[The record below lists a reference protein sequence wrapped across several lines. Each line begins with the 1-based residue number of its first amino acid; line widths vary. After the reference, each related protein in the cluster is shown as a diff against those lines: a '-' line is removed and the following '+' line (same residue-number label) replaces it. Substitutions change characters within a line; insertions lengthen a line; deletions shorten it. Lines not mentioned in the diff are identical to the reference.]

1 MTQTAH
7 PDTHAERS
15 AETRSRILD
24 AALSEFAAN
33 GLAGA
38 RTEQIAQA
46 AGVNKALLYYY
57 FESKEKLY
65 SAALEMVSARVRD
78 RSMAVF
84 LREASPGERMLRA
97 ALDHFDRILTQREF
111 QTLMQHEMMRLHKG
125 EDGELLI
132 LVKRI
137 FAPLHAMFQSMVREG
152 IASGELIEA
161 DWLQMVLTAL
171 GGNVFYFLSA
181 PIWRHILPFE
191 PFDKEALQARRVAL
205 VEFLGK
211 AIFQDREHGAELAAK
226 VLNDTPMP
234 EFAGIQKFE
243 VIAEVNARN
252 RVFLILGLLTIGS
265 LIWYFATTNR
275 SGDLQLVGT
284 VDANEVIVSSKI
296 PGRIQNLTVQ
306 EGDSVKAGQLI
317 ANIESDDLAAALKA
331 AQATAASEKSKLSGT
346 VETAEQNRGETSSAT
361 VSAEAQV
368 KAAQAALAQAQ
379 ANFEHQQA
387 DTSRTVALEK
397 QGIMSTQSRD
407 EAVTSLQAAQ
417 AAVNAARD
425 NLAAAQA
432 NLRQARAHELL
443 TAVSE
448 RTVDET
454 RAEEENARALA
465 QEASVEES
473 YAQVVSPID
482 GKVDVWAARQGEVV
496 TVGAP
501 IVTIMD
507 LSQTWVY
514 APLPETQADSVE
526 LGDSLRVVMPSG
538 DTFYG
543 KVIAKAAEGDFATQR
558 DVNSMKRDIR
568 TIQLKL
574 LIPNPGEKFVPGM
587 TAYVYIPK
595 AKLVKK

>member
-1 MTQTAH
+1 M
-7 PDTHAERS
+7 
-15 AETRSRILD
+15 
-24 AALSEFAAN
+24 
-33 GLAGA
+33 
-38 RTEQIAQA
+38 
-46 AGVNKALLYYY
+46 
-57 FESKEKLY
+57 
-65 SAALEMVSARVRD
+65 
-78 RSMAVF
+78 
-84 LREASPGERMLRA
+84 
-97 ALDHFDRILTQREF
+97 
-111 QTLMQHEMMRLHKG
+111 
-125 EDGELLI
+125 
-132 LVKRI
+132 
-137 FAPLHAMFQSMVREG
+137 
-152 IASGELIEA
+152 
-161 DWLQMVLTAL
+161 
-171 GGNVFYFLSA
+171 
-181 PIWRHILPFE
+181 
-191 PFDKEALQARRVAL
+191 
-205 VEFLGK
+205 
-211 AIFQDREHGAELAAK
+211 
-226 VLNDTPMP
+226 
-234 EFAGIQKFE
+234 
-243 VIAEVNARN
+243 
-252 RVFLILGLLTIGS
+252 ILGILLVGS

-275 SGDLQLVGT
+275 GGDLQLVGT

-296 PGRIQNLTVQ
+296 PGRIQDLTVQ
-306 EGDSVKAGQLI
+306 EGDSVKSGQLI
-317 ANIESDDLAAALKA
+317 ATIESDDLAAALKA
-331 AQATAASEKSKLSGT
+331 AQATAASEKSKLNGT
-346 VETAEQNRGETSSAT
+346 VATEEENRGETSSAT

-368 KAAQAALAQAQ
+368 RSAQAALAQAQ
-379 ANFEHQQA
+379 ANFAHQQA

-425 NLAAAQA
+425 NLSAAQA

-443 TAVSE
+443 TNVSE
-448 RTVDET
+448 HTVAET

-473 YAQVVSPID
+473 YAHVVSPID

-514 APLPETQADSVE
+514 APLPETQADSVQ

-538 DTFYG
+538 DTMYG

-558 DVNSMKRDIR
+558 DVNSMKRDIK

-595 AKLVKK
+595 AKLVKQ